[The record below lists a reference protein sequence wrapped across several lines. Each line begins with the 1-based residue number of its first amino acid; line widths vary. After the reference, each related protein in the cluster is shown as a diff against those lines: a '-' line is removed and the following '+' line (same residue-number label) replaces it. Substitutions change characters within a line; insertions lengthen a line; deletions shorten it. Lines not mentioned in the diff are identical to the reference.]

1 MSEII
6 VQGLQKKFGEEI
18 AVDDISFTVKE
29 REFVSLLGPSGCGK
43 TTTLRCIAG
52 LEAPDSGTI
61 LIDGIPLTSISQ
73 RIFVPPEKRNLGMVF
88 QSYAVWP
95 HMTVGENV
103 AYGLRARRISGATAA
118 NRVQESLRL
127 VGLEGL
133 ENRNVT
139 KLSGGQQQR
148 VALARALVYKPRVL
162 LFDEPLS
169 NLDAKL
175 RERMRIELRK
185 LVSEIGI
192 TSVYV
197 THDQIEAIVMSD
209 RILVMHQG
217 KILQDGTPQA
227 IYDRPANR
235 FVADFIGRSNLVG
248 GKVKAYEARE
258 TISVEVPE
266 AGAVLQCVGTEK
278 KEPGQPVVVSIRPE
292 HISVVSGIA
301 PSEGNILTGTV
312 RSAVY
317 LGQNWD
323 LFVQVGEVEFRILS
337 QIDKPVAAGESVR
350 LHISRE
356 KCVCLPE

>member
-1 MSEII
+1 MSEIV
-6 VQGLQKKFGEEI
+6 VQGLQKRFGAEI
-18 AVDDISFTVKE
+18 AVNDISFTVKE
-29 REFVSLLGPSGCGK
+29 GEFVSLLGPSGCGK

-52 LEAPDSGTI
+52 LEFPDSGTI
-61 LIDGIPLTSISQ
+61 LIDGIPLTSVSQ

-103 AYGLRARRISGATAA
+103 AYGLKARRISRGDVAS
-118 NRVQESLRL
+118 RVQEALRL

-133 ENRNVT
+133 ESRNVT

-209 RILVMHQG
+209 RILIMHQG
-217 KILQDGTPQA
+217 KILQDGVPQA

-235 FVADFIGRSNLVG
+235 FVADFIGRSNLIE
-248 GKVKAYEARE
+248 GKVRGYEGHGV
-258 TISVEVPE
+258 ISVEVP
-266 AGAVLQCVGTEK
+266 AVGALLRCAHAEK
-278 KEPGQPVVVSIRPE
+278 REVGQPVVVSIRPE
-292 HISVVSGIA
+292 HISIVLGN
-301 PSEGNILTGTV
+301 PPMEGNSLTGTV
-312 RSAVY
+312 RNAVY

-323 LFVQVGEVEFRILS
+323 LFVQVGGVELRILS
-337 QIDKPVAAGESVR
+337 QIERPVTVGESVR
-350 LHISRE
+350 LHIPPG